1 MQSNAKE
8 INKKLE
14 RAESRNES
22 LMSQIDTLQDES
34 EQNLKSKI
42 EIEAALATIQ
52 SETKVQIAEL
62 KDLIAAKVRK
72 NRNMNTKGTLIDSE
86 EIENRTSYTGC

>member
-1 MQSNAKE
+1 
-8 INKKLE
+8 
-14 RAESRNES
+14 
-22 LMSQIDTLQDES
+22 MSQIDTLQDES